1 MTRDPSSLL
10 AAAISARRAA
20 YAPYSHFTV
29 GASVISRDG
38 KMFTGANVENASYGL
53 SMCAERI
60 AIYSAV
66 SAGVRALEAIA
77 VAGPEGVTV
86 TPCGACRQVIN
97 EVNAGMKVIFSKAGQ
112 IKIESISA
120 LLPEAF
126 APSTLADAAPSSRS
140 APVR

>member
-1 MTRDPSSLL
+1 MTREPSSLL

-29 GASVISRDG
+29 GAAVLSRDG
-38 KMFTGANVENASYGL
+38 RMFTGANVENASYGL

-60 AIYSAV
+60 AIYSAI
-66 SAGVRALEAIA
+66 SAGVRLLEAVA

-86 TPCGACRQVIN
+86 TPCGACRQVIS
-97 EVNAGMKVIFSKAGQ
+97 EVNAGMKVIFSKGGQ
-112 IKIESISA
+112 IQTIPIA
-120 LLPEAF
+120 TLLPEAF
-126 APSTLADAAPSSRS
+126 TPQTLASAPPNRN